1 MDALR
6 EDVEVLARHV
16 ADLEPRRHSD
26 PFANDVYEAAWYWRD
41 LGNWVLEKNTRTN
54 FPARAREEFALLEQ
68 LKDKLV
74 EKPAE
79 EQKEYSPV
87 FETAE
92 RILKVVEN
100 VEPPR
105 DGHLG
110 ILRIIRE
117 QFDFLQTDYGFAL
130 LKEEPIGVRLSS
142 GEVYLELQWA
152 KKHNSSCS
160 FGPESN
166 PKKSYG
172 IDDLLFMYGDQR
184 YRTLPDE
191 LGLYTESDVERWFT
205 FLASIFKQYGR
216 DVLSNRPG
224 IFTELAKAQAQRDQE
239 YTQAMNRLYGNSPTR

>member
-16 ADLEPRRHSD
+16 ADLEPQRHSD

-68 LKDKLV
+68 LKEKLV
-74 EKPAE
+74 EKSAE
-79 EQKEYSPV
+79 EQKEYCPV

-117 QFDFLQTDYGFAL
+117 KFGFLQTDYGFAL
-130 LKEEPIGVRLSS
+130 LKEEPIGVRFSS
-142 GEVYLELQWA
+142 GEVYLELKWA

-166 PKKSYG
+166 LKKSYG
-172 IDDLLFMYGDQR
+172 IDDLLFMFGDKR
-184 YRTLPDE
+184 YRTLPED
-191 LGLYTESDVERWFT
+191 LALNTESDIENWFK
-205 FLASIFKQYGR
+205 FLADVFKQYGH
-216 DVLSNRPG
+216 DVLSNRAG
-224 IFTELAKAQAQRDQE
+224 IFEKLTKAQAQRDRE
-239 YTQAMNRLYGNSPTR
+239 YTQEMDRLYGHK